1 MILFSPERSSN
12 FFRSKL
18 NFEMAGQRKVTD
30 EVSVAVASELLLV
43 GGSSDVC
50 DAADEVD
57 EGEGEEE
64 V

>member
-18 NFEMAGQRKVTD
+18 SLEMAGQRNVTD
-30 EVSVAVASELLLV
+30 EVRVALASDDDV
-43 GGSSDVC
+43 GSSDVC
-50 DAADEVD
+50 EAADEVD
-57 EGEGEEE
+57 EGEGDED